1 MDLKELV
8 NKINESLVEEKVS
21 EDINNPYTVQELS
34 IDTKDLIKIL
44 NDELDNLAKEDEDFD
59 APTKAMLLAAEE
71 LVENI
76 KKFRKDKED
85 LKNANFE
92 ESVNEANSYTDNMLD
107 GINVANKTIN
117 SDLEFNVQ
125 VKEVDGGV
133 AFNANGTGVQYHPYK
148 PVDHEA
154 SKEEL
159 ADVVNRCADVI
170 ENKINELED
179 EIIGIFNERG
189 FRK

>member
-1 MDLKELV
+1 MDLKELIT
-8 NKINESLVEEKVS
+8 KINEGLS
-21 EDINNPYTVQELS
+21 EDIESVNEDLLDDNIIKASENMGVQDM
-34 IDTKDLIKIL
+34 I
-44 NDELDNLAKEDEDFD
+44 N
-59 APTKAMLLAAEE
+59 MLLHIIESYVSEQTIKNIRNQFTLALASE
-71 LVENI
+71 LN
-76 KKFRKDKED
+76 K
-85 LKNANFE
+85 
-92 ESVNEANSYTDNMLD
+92 SVNEANSYTDSMLD

-125 VKEVDGGV
+125 VKEVNGGV

-159 ADVVNRCADVI
+159 ADVVNRCAEVI

>member
-1 MDLKELV
+1 MDLKELIT
-8 NKINESLVEEKVS
+8 KINEGLT
-21 EDINNPYTVQELS
+21 EDINNPYTVQELNS
-34 IDTKDLIKIL
+34 DAKYIIGVL
-44 NDELDNLAKEDEDFD
+44 NKNLELLSKEDEDFD
-59 APTKAMLLAAEE
+59 RITMNMLGAAED
-71 LVENI
+71 LVAFLQD
-76 KKFRKDKED
+76 FRKDMEE

-92 ESVNEANSYTDNMLD
+92 ESVNEANSYTDSMLD

-125 VKEVDGGV
+125 VKEVNGGV

-159 ADVVNRCADVI
+159 ADVVNRCAEVI